1 MLEIK
6 NVRFA
11 YAASDGLALDDVS
24 VVVRPGERIAVFGVN
39 GSGKSTL
46 ARIANGSAKPISGEV
61 WADGERGVDLVRA
74 VGYVRQDPTCQLVSA
89 RVFDEVCFG
98 PANLGL
104 ERREVVAR
112 ANEAL
117 ARCHAEHLADKG
129 TAELS
134 GGQQQLIAIA
144 GVIAMRPRYLVLDE
158 VTSHLDPRAGE
169 EVAILT
175 QSLVDEG
182 VGVLEMVHDVRSAL
196 GATRVMVLKGG
207 RVAWEG
213 APTDFL
219 GSARALDVSGL
230 DVDPCARAICAAVRA
245 GASLEDC
252 GDPGSLAAF
261 ALAHGID
268 RDVLGMLGQRAE
280 ADASSSRHELALEAA
295 TVSYGGVRALDAV
308 TLASLKTVTLV
319 AGLSGSGKTTAA
331 CALAGVIDPDDGAA
345 LLDGVPVRPGCVGLA
360 FQRPETQLF
369 ADTVADDIAFGPR
382 NIGLREAAV
391 VAAVTRAAHEM
402 GLGDDLLGRSP
413 FSLSGGQRRRVEL
426 AGLIALGY
434 GAYVLD
440 EPSAG
445 LDSFGRNRLRAFVRR
460 LARGG
465 ASVVVVTHAVGE
477 WLSVADHVVFLR
489 DGRVASSCD
498 AGDAWASSAPYEAAG
513 LPVPYEVRV
522 RELLGGGACG

>member
-11 YAASDGLALDDVS
+11 YATSGGPALDGVS
-24 VVVRPGERIAVFGVN
+24 IVVRPGERIAVLGVN

-46 ARIANGSAKPISGEV
+46 ARIANGSARPISGEV
-61 WADGERGVDLVRA
+61 QADGERGVDLVRV

-104 ERREVVAR
+104 KRREVVLR
-112 ANEAL
+112 AHEAL
-117 ARCHAEHLADKG
+117 VRCHIEHLADKG

-134 GGQQQLIAIA
+134 GGQQQLVAIA
-144 GVIAMRPRYLVLDE
+144 GVIAMHPRYLVLDE

-169 EVAILT
+169 EVAALT
-175 QSLVDEG
+175 RSLVDEG
-182 VGVLEMVHDVRSAL
+182 VGVLEMAHDVRSVL
-196 GATRVMVLKGG
+196 DATRVVVLEEG
-207 RVAWEG
+207 RMAWEG
-213 APTDFL
+213 TPTDFL
-219 GSARALDVSGL
+219 CSAKALNLSSLNADSR
-230 DVDPCARAICAAVRA
+230 ARAICAAVRA
-245 GASLEDC
+245 GANPGDC
-252 GDPGSLAAF
+252 GDPDVLSTF
-261 ALAHGID
+261 ALTHGIG
-268 RDVLGMLGQRAE
+268 RDVMGTLGQRAD
-280 ADASSSRHELALEAA
+280 ADVPLPRHELALEAA
-295 TVSYGGVRALDAV
+295 TVCYGDVLALDAV
-308 TLASLKTVTLV
+308 TLAALEGVTII

-331 CALAGVIDPDDGAA
+331 CALAGVIDLEDGVA
-345 LLDGVPVRPGCVGLA
+345 LLDNAPVRPGCVGLA

-382 NIGLREAAV
+382 NIGLGEVEVTAAV
-391 VAAVTRAAHEM
+391 ARAAHEM
-402 GLGDDLLGRSP
+402 GLGDDLLDRPP
-413 FSLSGGQRRRVEL
+413 FSLSGGQRRRVAL
-426 AGLIALGY
+426 AGLVALDY

-445 LDSFGRNRLRAFVRR
+445 LDPVGRSRLQAFVRR

-465 ASVVVVTHAVGE
+465 ASVVVVTHAVGA

-489 DGRVASSCD
+489 DGRVATSCGAD
-498 AGDAWASSAPYEAAG
+498 EAWASSAPYETVG

-522 RELLGGGACG
+522 RELLGGGIHG